1 MTSFNLEEN
10 AHFTRLSRLLVDKGT
25 EALRINLEGIHPPA
39 ALPAVLNANKG
50 KLLKLK
56 RRVINDSQW
65 DLLFPPSGNPP
76 DSRKFDVSLLTILFR
91 NICMLPA
98 PATRWDKMPP
108 DTDNSL
114 QANITRI
121 RLLRNEVYAHVSS
134 TRLDKTTFE
143 NLWQKISLA
152 LVGLNIPQQEINNL
166 KSDFLGPEEKSYVQI
181 IAE

>member
-1 MTSFNLEEN
+1 MVILHLKIAIFQFSFVHILFKIPVTSFVICYFYPFSYVMTSFNLEEN
-10 AHFTRLSRLLVDKGT
+10 ANFTRLNRLLVDKGT
-25 EALRINLEGIHPPA
+25 EALRINLDGIHPPA

-56 RRVINDSQW
+56 PRVINDSQW

-108 DTDNSL
+108 DN
-114 QANITRI
+114 
-121 RLLRNEVYAHVSS
+121 
-134 TRLDKTTFE
+134 
-143 NLWQKISLA
+143 
-152 LVGLNIPQQEINNL
+152 G
-166 KSDFLGPEEKSYVQI
+166 
-181 IAE
+181 